1 VLLSKISHQKT
12 NQLIK
17 VEPVKSKSKLA
28 FERNVAML
36 SRWLH
41 IYGSMIS
48 FAIVFFFSVTGITL
62 NHPDYFAGELKST
75 QEKGKLDSNWV
86 IIRDTNKIAK
96 LEIVEFLRKNHH
108 ITAPVSEFRIDDAQC
123 TISFKGPGYAADAF
137 INRENGAYEL
147 SLLQAGIVGIMNDLH
162 KGRDTGPKWS
172 WVIDVS
178 AVLLVLVSLSGMILI
193 LYIKRKKWSGLFIAL
208 LGSILLWLLYRMF
221 IP

>member
-1 VLLSKISHQKT
+1 
-12 NQLIK
+12 

>member
-1 VLLSKISHQKT
+1 
-12 NQLIK
+12 

-86 IIRDTNKIAK
+86 INRDTNKIAK

-108 ITAPVSEFRIDDAQC
+108 ITAPVSEFRIDDTQC

-147 SLLQAGIVGIMNDLH
+147 TLLQAGIVGIMNDLH

-208 LGSILLWLLYRMF
+208 MGTILLWLLYRMF